1 MIRVFALAVLILA
14 ACGRDRAE
22 NDVPPVS
29 PSKALPATVTTAPPP
44 TPPPQQQA
52 RPVSGLKL
60 LPVDE
65 AKQDPSFVAYR
76 AKLLDAVRRH
86 DVDAVVAAADPKIRT
101 SFGDSGGA
109 EILRQMLTRP
119 ERWSDLEQILSL
131 GGSFRE
137 QSFWAPYVYSAW
149 PESADSFSFV
159 AVIAKD
165 VPLRASPNG
174 PPIATLAYDVVQRV
188 GDPHDGWQE
197 VKVDDGR
204 TGFVESKFVRG
215 PIGYRAGFNK
225 EGGTWRMTA
234 LVSGD

>member
-1 MIRVFALAVLILA
+1 MIRVLALAVLILA

-22 NDVPPVS
+22 SDVPPVS
-29 PSKALPATVTTAPPP
+29 PSKALPSTVTTVPPP
-44 TPPPQQQA
+44 TP
-52 RPVSGLKL
+52 RPVAVSGLKL

-65 AKQDPSFVAYR
+65 AKNDSSFVAYR
-76 AKLLDAVRRH
+76 AQLLDAVRRH

-119 ERWSDLEQILSL
+119 ERWADLEQILSL

-149 PESADSFSFV
+149 PESADAFSFV

-174 PPIATLAYDVVQRV
+174 PAIATLAYDVVQRI

-204 TGFVESKFVRG
+204 TGFVDAKFVRS
-215 PIGYRAGFNK
+215 PIAYRAGFNK
-225 EGGTWRMTA
+225 EGETWRMTA